1 MNEAERE
8 NIVTAYFDVVAT
20 RDLMAAID
28 TEFADDK
35 VDKDVFRV
43 CANSLR
49 RAIELMHEVI
59 EANT

>member
-1 MNEAERE
+1 MNEAERK

-35 VDKDVFRV
+35 VYKDVFRV
-43 CANSLR
+43 CANSLS

>member
-1 MNEAERE
+1 MNEAERK

-35 VDKDVFRV
+35 VDKDVFHV
-43 CANSLR
+43 CANSLS